1 MSKKLEF
8 ELVPDGC
15 WGYNLRAILSKAQW
29 SFIRKDAIERSNNK
43 CSACGKKAKRLEAH
57 EKWQYDIEKG
67 IVKLIDV
74 VALCSDCHK
83 TVHIGRTQL
92 VGNFDKACEHYQ
104 KVNNCSYVQMRKDL
118 GEANALQIE
127 RNTVSEWVLDLSWLK
142 RFVKE

>member
-43 CSACGKKAKRLEAH
+43 CSACGKKTKRLEAH
-57 EKWQYDIEKG
+57 EKWQFDIEKG

-92 VGNFDKACEHYQ
+92 LGNFDKACEHYQ
-104 KVNNCSYVQMRKDL
+104 KVNNCSYAQMRKDL